1 MSQGMCQTE
10 LCEQSAQL
18 LRGSL
23 KHARAAALAA
33 LLVPL
38 ASVAAS
44 AQSGLTLNGSGGIMI
59 TVNSS
64 CSGYSL
70 TVGGFGLLQPPGA
83 AAYTIVITNS
93 SPASATITGS
103 IPLALI
109 DTSGNFSGTTSGSFS
124 PVLSAGATVTVSVA
138 ANAGGY
144 TSPPVT
150 ASTGQVTCGALPPP
164 SVPLPC
170 DFITSGGFVLTSAG
184 KMANFGAHGGCKN
197 DAFWGHVNYVDH
209 TNEYHV
215 NSIQITG
222 YLTVPSIGPNAR
234 DICGWAT
241 TNNPSDPQPVM
252 FRARL
257 VDNGEPGVAS
267 QFGII
272 VANGT
277 VPYHVSTRLL
287 NNGMGGGG
295 DVQLH
300 KDNPSTTP
308 PALTTEASMCGVL
321 AGQMP

>member
-10 LCEQSAQL
+10 LREQSAEL

-33 LLVPL
+33 MLVPL

-44 AQSGLTLNGSGGIMI
+44 AQSGLTVNGSGGVMI

-70 TVGGFGLLQPPGA
+70 TVGGFGLLQPPGT
-83 AAYTIVITNS
+83 AAYTIVITN
-93 SPASATITGS
+93 PTPPPTTVTGS
-103 IPLALI
+103 IPLTPLP
-109 DTSGNFSGTTSGSFS
+109 DGTGSFSGTTSGSFS
-124 PVLSAGATVTVSVA
+124 QALPDGATVTVTATATA
-138 ANAGGY
+138 AGY
-144 TSPPVT
+144 TSPVVT
-150 ASTGQVTCGALPPP
+150 ATSFQVSCVPLPP

-252 FRARL
+252 FRVRL

-267 QFGII
+267 EFGII
-272 VANGT
+272 VNGA

-308 PALTTEASMCGVL
+308 PALTTEAGMCGVL